1 MVKYKPYDF
10 IVRYNPSIDTEKT
23 LSKKI
28 LFNIIVKNRLRCKKP
43 AVVFM
48 SGDSG
53 EGKSYGSLRFEE
65 VLLEGQ
71 GLQLKDYL
79 HDINVYTPLDYP
91 IKKKAL
97 LNEKRLR
104 KINIL
109 TTHDARGIVKAKL
122 WFNFLNQ
129 AISDINALSRAVKP
143 LCIIIISQFIRDISV
158 DIRYTLNFYCKCSRV
173 GHMPTKV
180 EFYIIYKDDRDL
192 EKPKLKKRK
201 LSGFI
206 VYPNGKYRRFTPK
219 FLRLDL
225 PPKEICEEF
234 DKHDTQEKAKIIDR
248 KINELIG
255 QIQKDIGVYDDIKI
269 KKMIEYYT
277 ENDERLSIVC
287 KIVRNKFRIN
297 KDAMEMHNLN
307 KEEVK
312 EFGVLLKEELIKKG
326 VLLGKGEIRT

>member
-1 MVKYKPYDF
+1 M
-10 IVRYNPSIDTEKT
+10 
-23 LSKKI
+23 
-28 LFNIIVKNRLRCKKP
+28 
-43 AVVFM
+43 
-48 SGDSG
+48 
-53 EGKSYGSLRFEE
+53 
-65 VLLEGQ
+65 
-71 GLQLKDYL
+71 
-79 HDINVYTPLDYP
+79 
-91 IKKKAL
+91 
-97 LNEKRLR
+97 
-104 KINIL
+104 
-109 TTHDARGIVKAKL
+109 
-122 WFNFLNQ
+122 
-129 AISDINALSRAVKP
+129 
-143 LCIIIISQFIRDISV
+143 
-158 DIRYTLNFYCKCSRV
+158 
-173 GHMPTKV
+173 
-180 EFYIIYKDDRDL
+180 
-192 EKPKLKKRK
+192 
-201 LSGFI
+201 
-206 VYPNGKYRRFTPK
+206 
-219 FLRLDL
+219 